1 MAQLRLSP
9 PSLTETLDQELTNQ
23 VLPLKMQ
30 DTVIALEVN
39 KDKGWQDLEP
49 QLLQISIT
57 VMQKNQLLKKLQAM
71 DLVLQ
76 KEPKVLQQQDR
87 LQVPVLTNSEEL

>member
-1 MAQLRLSP
+1 
-9 PSLTETLDQELTNQ
+9 
-23 VLPLKMQ
+23 MQ
-30 DTVIALEVN
+30 DMVIALEVS
-39 KDKGWQDLEP
+39 KDKGWQDPEL

-87 LQVPVLTNSEEL
+87 LQVPVLINSEES